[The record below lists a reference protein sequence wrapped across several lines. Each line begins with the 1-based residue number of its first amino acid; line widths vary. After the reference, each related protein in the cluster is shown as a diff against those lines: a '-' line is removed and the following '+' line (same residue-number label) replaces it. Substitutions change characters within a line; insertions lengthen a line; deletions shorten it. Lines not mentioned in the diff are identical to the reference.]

1 MTQSISRHGLMAA
14 ALSLPLLSAQAEAP
28 PENGTLAFK
37 YLDYQDSQ
45 PGANRVRV
53 TAPEVSLMTPVG
65 NAWSVSANHIVDSI
79 TGASPAYHTEALTRL
94 HDQRRATDLSVT
106 HYTDLTTATVGASY
120 SAETDYVSRGLSL
133 AGTLSTED
141 KNTTWNAGLNVL
153 HDTIDPSNQ
162 IVTNE
167 RKNVIDLSLGW
178 TQVLGTHDLA
188 QLLVG
193 HSRGKGY
200 FSDPY
205 KIFDQRPRTR
215 NHNTVLL
222 RWNHHLEASGGTSR
236 LSYRYYQDSFAIHAH
251 TLTAEYVQPLAGGW
265 TLTPLLRLYSQS
277 AADFYVEHDSNFDP
291 FPTNP
296 PATATYYT
304 EEQRLAAYG
313 ARTLGLTVGK
323 KLGLWSVDLRAQH
336 YEQRSSWAW
345 SSTGSRNLAP
355 FRARIVQFA
364 LTRQF

>member
-1 MTQSISRHGLMAA
+1 MSQNSTRSLLAA

-65 NAWSVSANHIVDSI
+65 SAWSLSANHIVDSI

-94 HDQRRATDLSVT
+94 HDQRRATDVSVT
-106 HYTDLTTATVGASY
+106 HYTDLTTATIAASY
-120 SAETDYVSRGLSL
+120 SAEADYVSRGLSL

-141 KNTTWNAGLNVL
+141 KNTTWNAGINVL
-153 HDTIDPSNQ
+153 RDTIDPGNQ
-162 IVTNE
+162 IVSNE
-167 RKNVIDLSLGW
+167 RKRVTDLSLGW
-178 TQVLGTHDLA
+178 TQVLSTHDLA
-188 QLLVG
+188 QLLLGV
-193 HSRGKGY
+193 SRGHGY
-200 FSDPY
+200 YSDPY

-215 NHNTVLL
+215 NHETLLL

-236 LSYRYYQDSFAIHAH
+236 LSYRYYQDSFAIRAH

-265 TLTPLLRLYSQS
+265 TLTPQVRLYSQS
-277 AADFYVEHDSNFDP
+277 AAEFYVEHDSNFDP

-296 PATATYYT
+296 PAAAPYYT
-304 EEQRLAAYG
+304 EEQRLAAFG
-313 ARTLGLTVGK
+313 ARTLGLTVSK

-336 YEQRSSWAW
+336 YEQRSNWAW
-345 SSTGSRNLAP
+345 SASGSRNLAP
-355 FRARIVQFA
+355 FRARILQFA

>member
-1 MTQSISRHGLMAA
+1 MTQTTARRPLLAA

-28 PENGTLAFK
+28 PENATLAFK

-53 TAPEVSLMTPVG
+53 TAPAVSLMTPVG
-65 NAWSVSANHIVDSI
+65 QAWSLSANHIVDSI
-79 TGASPAYHTEALTRL
+79 TGASPAYHTEALIRM
-94 HDQRRATDLSVT
+94 HDQRRASDISMT
-106 HYTDLTTATVGASY
+106 HYSELTTATIGASY
-120 SAETDYVSRGLSL
+120 SAEADYVSRGLSV

-162 IVTNE
+162 IVSNE
-167 RKNVIDLSLGW
+167 RKNVLDLSLGW
-178 TQVLGTHDLA
+178 TQVLSTHDLA
-188 QLLVG
+188 QLLFG
-193 HSRGKGY
+193 YSRGRGY

-205 KIFDQRPRTR
+205 KVFDQRPRTR
-215 NHNTVLL
+215 NHGTLLL
-222 RWNHHLEASGGTSR
+222 RWNHHLESSGGTSR

-265 TLTPLLRLYSQS
+265 TLTPQLRLYSQS
-277 AADFYVEHDSNFDP
+277 AADFYVEHDISSDP

-296 PATATYYT
+296 PATASYYT

-313 ARTLGLTVGK
+313 ARTLGLTVSK
-323 KLGLWSVDLRAQH
+323 KLGLWSVDLRGQH
-336 YEQRSSWAW
+336 YEQRSNWSWFG
-345 SSTGSRNLAP
+345 SGSRNLAP

-364 LTRQF
+364 VTRQF

>member
-1 MTQSISRHGLMAA
+1 MSQNTTRTLLTA

-53 TAPEVSLMTPVG
+53 TAPEVSLMTPLG
-65 NAWSVSANHIVDSI
+65 NAWSLSANHIVDSI

-94 HDQRRATDLSVT
+94 HDQRRATDVSVT
-106 HYTDLTTATVGASY
+106 HYTDLTTATIAASY
-120 SAETDYVSRGLSL
+120 SAEADYVSRGLSL

-141 KNTTWNAGLNVL
+141 KNTTWNAAINVL
-153 HDTIDPSNQ
+153 RDTIDPSNQ
-162 IVTNE
+162 IVSNE
-167 RKNVIDLSLGW
+167 RKRVTDLALGW
-178 TQVLGTHDLA
+178 TQVLSTHDLA
-188 QLLVG
+188 QLLLGVARG
-193 HSRGKGY
+193 HGY
-200 FSDPY
+200 YSDPY
-205 KIFDQRPRTR
+205 KVFDQRPRTR
-215 NHNTVLL
+215 NHTTLLL

-236 LSYRYYQDSFAIHAH
+236 LSYRYYQDSYAIRAH

-265 TLTPLLRLYSQS
+265 TLTPQVRLYSQS
-277 AADFYVEHDSNFDP
+277 AAQFYVEHDSSSDP

-296 PATATYYT
+296 PADATYYT
-304 EEQRLAAYG
+304 EEQRLAAFG

-336 YEQRSSWAW
+336 YEQRNHWAW
-345 SSTGSRNLAP
+345 SASGSRNLAP
-355 FRARIVQFA
+355 FRARILQFT